1 MMKTMSDKADLPDA
15 KDAAQAADL
24 LVTVAET
31 LNAVSRSRP
40 RSSAAAR

>member
-1 MMKTMSDKADLPDA
+1 MGAATGERAEMSTDNAALPDA

-31 LNAVSRSRP
+31 LN
-40 RSSAAAR
+40 